1 MKLGIIGTN
10 FISDR
15 LVEAAKEEGVLL
27 SAVYSRTEESGSAF
41 AQKHGIPQNFT
52 DYKEFLKCGI
62 DAVYVASPNA
72 LHYSQSKEA
81 LLAGLSVLCEKP
93 AVPTVAQYRELVSL
107 AKERGLVFLE
117 AMRPA
122 HDPSLALIREQL
134 PRLGK
139 IRHAVFEY
147 CQYSSRYD
155 AFLAG
160 DIKNAFN
167 PALCN
172 AAVMDIGVYPIHTCI
187 RLFGMPKDVT
197 SHSIFLSNG
206 FEGEGIAHLIY
217 DEMQVDILYSKITQ
231 SVRPSVITGE
241 YGSLCFDVPNT
252 PQSIVLC
259 LRGQEEERLS
269 YTPVKNNMI
278 YELREFARLH
288 AAKEADHPHLLP
300 SEQTIAVIERICASS
315 GIRF

>member
-1 MKLGIIGTN
+1 MKLGSIGTN
-10 FISDR
+10 FISD
-15 LVEAAKEEGVLL
+15 LLAEAAKEEGILL
-27 SAVYSRTEESGSAF
+27 SAVYSRKEESGRAF
-41 AQKHGIPQNFT
+41 ADKHGIPSVYT
-52 DYKEFLKCGI
+52 DYSDFLKCGI
-62 DAVYVASPNA
+62 EAVYVASPNS

-107 AKERGLVFLE
+107 AKARGLIFLE

-122 HDPSLALIREQL
+122 HDPSLAILRQGVQ
-134 PRLGK
+134 RLGK
-139 IRHAVFEY
+139 IRHAVLEY

-160 DIKNAFN
+160 DVKNAFN

-187 RLFGMPKDVT
+187 RLFGMPKDVA

-241 YGSLCFDVPNT
+241 QGSLCFSVPNT
-252 PQSIVLC
+252 PQSITLC
-259 LRGQEEERLS
+259 LRRQEEELLS

-278 YELREFARLH
+278 YELREFVRLH
-288 AAKEADHPHLLP
+288 TAGEADHPHLLP
-300 SEQTIAVIERICASS
+300 TEATIAVIEKICASS